1 MKTNVI
7 NLDERRPHKTQYVA
21 CMRCGKDHVAVY
33 PATVQI
39 ALECQACGAMACEAV
54 APDDLGWLN
63 RYIGEARNKVELKQR
78 TMVVLNAHR
87 MRIS

>member
-1 MKTNVI
+1 MNSNVI
-7 NLDERRPHKTQYVA
+7 SLDESRPHKAKYVA

-33 PATVQI
+33 PASARI
-39 ALECQACGAMACEAV
+39 ALECSACGAMACEVV

-63 RYIGEARNKVELKQR
+63 RFMAGARNKAECKQR

-87 MRIS
+87 MGIS